1 MKGAVEQGANGIRA
15 NAIYP
20 AVTRTS
26 MTEDIFKN
34 ENYVKTLT
42 SAFPLGRYDKAE
54 DMAAA
59 ILFLASDDAS
69 FIRAYHA
76 CRWRAVGL
84 ERAATFPEMIRPRFR
99 PEKRHASSGV
109 KTLGR

>member
-1 MKGAVEQGANGIRA
+1 MAYERCRGTRANGIRA

-69 FIRAYHA
+69 FISGHIML
-76 CRWRAVGL
+76 VDGGL
-84 ERAATFPEMIRPRFR
+84 SAWNGQPPFL
-99 PEKRHASSGV
+99 K
-109 KTLGR
+109 